1 MTEPSI
7 MPEHNREKGAHATQ
21 HNALRQVRY
30 KERPQIDAQQQ
41 WMEPGK
47 AFLALF
53 IADPEFPPKTVK
65 APGALRDLRNKYTA
79 VIQEFQQLPSIMP
92 TLKAVL
98 KKSAVPLRS
107 GLPPHK
113 KPPGVIRREAF
124 PLSLTRLK
132 KGKETSGDGNL
143 FFRAPSPFF
152 INCRRTTAEPD
163 CARDGG
169 ACGAPWLRSGGYAHG
184 LR

>member
-1 MTEPSI
+1 MKRPHAMTEPSI
-7 MPEHNREKGAHATQ
+7 MPKHNREKGAHATQ

-30 KERPQIDAQQQ
+30 KERPKIDAEQQ

-53 IADPEFPPKTVK
+53 IAEPELAPKTVK
-65 APGALRDLRNKYTA
+65 APGALRDLRNKYAA

-92 TLKAVL
+92 TL
-98 KKSAVPLRS
+98 KSAVPLRS

-143 FFRAPSPFF
+143 FLQGPIPVFYQLS
-152 INCRRTTAEPD
+152 
-163 CARDGG
+163 
-169 ACGAPWLRSGGYAHG
+169 
-184 LR
+184 

>member
-1 MTEPSI
+1 
-7 MPEHNREKGAHATQ
+7 
-21 HNALRQVRY
+21 
-30 KERPQIDAQQQ
+30 
-41 WMEPGK
+41 MELGK

-53 IADPEFPPKTVK
+53 IAEPELAPKTVK
-65 APGALRDLRNKYTA
+65 APGALRDLRNKYAA
-79 VIQEFQQLPSIMP
+79 VIQEFLQLPSIMP

-143 FFRAPSPFF
+143 FLQGPIPVFYQLS
-152 INCRRTTAEPD
+152 
-163 CARDGG
+163 
-169 ACGAPWLRSGGYAHG
+169 
-184 LR
+184 